1 MRLPHAVDRRETFVL
16 PAQLGDDL
24 GVATLDD
31 PPEPCGVFG
40 RQRIAC
46 DRLVVDPQ
54 RLVRENR
61 RAAATHHVV
70 RELADDF
77 FDRHIEIFAVDLAE
91 RRALGRAEH
100 FAVFTV
106 RLLPLL
112 LRAVDREADKEDL
125 PFGLEGGV
133 TGAELGD
140 GIGFIG
146 EVATREILGQ
156 RDAEL
161 RLRRGLEEGIDVGR
175 PLIQGRQDRTDVPP
189 VVEARGIVLGFHVF
203 IGFEQEESGQLV
215 GECRCLFHCNF
226 KYRVSCSGVVLSA
239 ICGVYRSR
247 PRHSAAQF
255 RAAEATNCKITRP
268 SGEKS
273 PDRNY
278 RFPHLAAS
286 RAGRQRPPSAPPHD
300 RCGGDDVPVLV
311 SYGSRG
317 PYGKG
322 SDIAEPKT
330 FT

>member
-1 MRLPHAVDRRETFVL
+1 MKDFRRASRFGRTYPCRNVCDRGELFYLGGSLLFQTVDGRETFVL
-16 PAQLGDDL
+16 PAQFGDDL

-31 PPEPCGVFG
+31 PSEPCGLFG
-40 RQRIAC
+40 RQRIAR
-46 DRLVVDPQ
+46 DRLVVDPL

-61 RAAATHHVV
+61 LAAAIHHVV

-77 FDRHIEIFAVDLAE
+77 FDRRIEVFAVDLAE

-106 RLLPLL
+106 RFLALL

-146 EVATREILGQ
+146 KVATREVLGQ

-175 PLIQGRQDRTDVPP
+175 PLVQGRQDRTDVPP

-215 GECRCLFHCNF
+215 GECRCLFHCN
-226 KYRVSCSGVVLSA
+226 LS
-239 ICGVYRSR
+239 IGLIV
-247 PRHSAAQF
+247 Q
-255 RAAEATNCKITRP
+255 
-268 SGEKS
+268 G
-273 PDRNY
+273 
-278 RFPHLAAS
+278 
-286 RAGRQRPPSAPPHD
+286 
-300 RCGGDDVPVLV
+300 
-311 SYGSRG
+311 SY
-317 PYGKG
+317 
-322 SDIAEPKT
+322 
-330 FT
+330 